1 MASKL
6 GNLIR
11 KTRLAQSV
19 GLRELARRI
28 GKSPAYLVSL
38 ERAEELP
45 GASEDTLKN
54 IASELGLELDVL
66 LALSEKT
73 PHLLIPRSPT
83 QVALYRLIKELP
95 VARQEEVRKQLDA
108 EVQSQKVRTR
118 ISKDTSEER

>member
-73 PHLLIPRSPT
+73 PYLLTPRSAT

-95 VARQEEVRKQLDA
+95 VTRQEEVRKQLEA

-118 ISKDTSEER
+118 IK